1 MGMARQDDLIS
12 YIHPIIG
19 SPQVQQIPVDVC
31 SLNVFVN
38 SRPAVKT
45 PFIFTVED
53 EITGSGTLTFKC
65 SIARNT
71 KINEGSKALTGDIIT
86 VTHSTGGSSTTGQIL
101 TGSLDVN

>member
-45 PFIFTVED
+45 PFVFKVEDKVLGSGFLIFTCAVV
-53 EITGSGTLTFKC
+53 
-65 SIARNT
+65 RNT
-71 KINEGSKALTGDIIT
+71 KVNEVSKALTGDIVT
-86 VTHSTGGSSTTGQIL
+86 VTHSSGGSTVTGEII